1 MRQQKKR
8 KEKKR
13 KAKKRKKSER
23 KKRKEKYVMRYSCMF
38 GICLRGICWAIY
50 CFRYFFIYILII
62 CLICYILLYCIRL
75 FSVGLGVFFRAFRC
89 ALSTRMSGSMTDSLN
104 RLTFR
109 YLMMLAGC
117 ACDGKGHL
125 GSVTFMRETVN
136 SSRIWLDFWTRNLF
150 WFDFRYFTSASALL
164 LWFKYFWL
172 GIYSQIAALFYETW
186 LVVFL

>member
-1 MRQQKKR
+1 MSISLLYVYARITAVRTVEGTNQQHRLEPCVSKR

-89 ALSTRMSGSMTDSLN
+89 ALSMRMSGSMTDLLYS
-104 RLTFR
+104 LTFR
-109 YLMMLAGC
+109 YPLCCVLYVSVTGE
-117 ACDGKGHL
+117 GLL
-125 GSVTFMRETVN
+125 GSADL
-136 SSRIWLDFWTRNLF
+136 I
-150 WFDFRYFTSASALL
+150 
-164 LWFKYFWL
+164 
-172 GIYSQIAALFYETW
+172 
-186 LVVFL
+186 